1 MADEELARR
10 FGILMRRLR
19 LKKGFSQETFSFR
32 VGLHQTY
39 VSSLERGERN
49 VTIGTA
55 SRIAEAFDLTLS
67 EFFVMMEG
75 KTEPTERP
83 EDRQDGSRS

>member
-1 MADEELARR
+1 
-10 FGILMRRLR
+10 MRIER
-19 LKKGFSQETFSFR
+19 GYSQEDFSFR

-55 SRIAEAFDLTLS
+55 NRIAGAFDLTLS
-67 EFFVMMEG
+67 EFFAIMEEQIQS
-75 KTEPTERP
+75 TEHP
-83 EDRQDGSRS
+83 EGRRDDSLS